1 VVVVMESTISVS
13 VHPKAGDGLELR
25 GFESDQGVAGF
36 VAVRVPPGVSLWF
49 YTVADLDALIAAAV
63 EARTWLAADQAG
75 QSPLPL
81 NRPANPYLTVTA
93 RAGVA

>member
-1 VVVVMESTISVS
+1 MDSTISVS
-13 VHPKAGDGLELR
+13 VHPKAGDGIELR
-25 GFESDQGVAGF
+25 GFESDQGVTGF

-63 EARTWLAADQAG
+63 EARTWLDADLAG

-81 NRPANPYLTVTA
+81 GRPAVNPYLSPGLLPV
-93 RAGVA
+93 GVA